1 MNKQHLTLFGLKF
14 HPFRPGVPLEAL
26 MALPAVDSFCRR
38 VEFSMG
44 DGGYVMI
51 TGDPGT
57 GKSVALRQLSHR
69 LGKQRDVVVGTIDH
83 PQSRVSDFYRELG
96 DIFN

>member
-14 HPFRPGVPLEAL
+14 HPFRPGVPIEAL

-57 GKSVALRQLSHR
+57 GKSVALRQLPR
-69 LGKQRDVVVGTIDH
+69 RMGRR
-83 PQSRVSDFYRELG
+83 SRCVR
-96 DIFN
+96 